1 MQTMPTLSDRELLA
15 RMPMLV
21 RAERTA
27 SAEVIAHLMEI
38 ERRRLYLGEAC
49 SSLFAYCRE
58 RLGYSEDAA
67 LKRMRVARL
76 ALVVPAALDE
86 LRSGTIH
93 LTGLFVLSR
102 YVTPENADEL
112 LGEARGKSRS
122 ELEHLLAQRFP
133 RPDVAERIAPL
144 ARLGAGG
151 AVTGPGASGVEFRGR
166 TEPLSASRYRVE
178 FTASSEFCEKLERA
192 RELLSHS
199 LPSGDLATL
208 LERALDELIERE
220 VRRRQGAGKPRK
232 RRELQ
237 LGSRHVPVEVARA
250 VWERDGFRCAFVDA
264 EGRRCSERR
273 FLTLEHRIPFA
284 FGGLPTPENLCLH
297 CAPHNAYTAREA
309 FGQALLERKRA
320 QRKRARA
327 KAKDEAT
334 TGTRGARAVDVNER
348 ALSALVRLG
357 FGRAQVVHVLSAL
370 EGESVESGGQD
381 VAGLVRAALVQLTP
395 QLACA

>member
-1 MQTMPTLSDRELLA
+1 MQSIPTLSDRELFA
-15 RMPMLV
+15 RMPTLV
-21 RAERTA
+21 RAERRA
-27 SAEVIAHLMEI
+27 SAQVIAHLMEI

-86 LRSGTIH
+86 LRSGRIH

-122 ELEHLLAQRFP
+122 ELEHLLARLFP
-133 RPDVAERIAPL
+133 RPDVAERIAPI
-144 ARLGAGG
+144 AGL
-151 AVTGPGASGVEFRGR
+151 GASGVVTGLGASGDEFRGR

-220 VRRRQGAGKPRK
+220 VRRHQGAGKPRK
-232 RRELQ
+232 RRELRA
-237 LGSRHVPVEVARA
+237 GSRHVPVEVARA

-297 CAPHNAYTAREA
+297 CAPHNAHTAREA

-320 QRKRARA
+320 QRERACA
-327 KAKDEAT
+327 KAKDEAA
-334 TGTRGARAVDVNER
+334 TGTRGARAVGVNER

-357 FGRAQVVHVLSAL
+357 LGRAQVVRVLEALSA
-370 EGESVESGGQD
+370 ESGGQD